1 MEILRPF
8 IVVVVTCVATWA
20 VTKADDF
27 SYDRDDI
34 EREYTMILYN
44 LFFFFFFLVIR
55 SGFSFQN
62 NLKDLDP
69 SYKTDLDF

>member
-44 LFFFFFFLVIR
+44 LFFFFFFF
-55 SGFSFQN
+55 G
-62 NLKDLDP
+62 
-69 SYKTDLDF
+69 YKKRVLFPKQS